1 MPEEEFRQRCVGAR
15 AVAGGRE
22 REQETGALARS
33 PGAGGGGELVS

>member
-1 MPEEEFRQRCVGAR
+1 MPEEEFRQSFVRAP